1 MKRIFLLRAYGDF
14 IVALQSLIHS
24 SAIASYELVA
34 SLHHRPL
41 FEALPASLIP
51 ANLNIR
57 FVDFGIDGPMLRA
70 FTNRHVLNWKTIREL
85 KAVADFCKQNPTA
98 SGGDFMEN
106 THRKLLLEMATGI
119 RFNTIAGSIDVYK
132 QYHHFFKSSPPT
144 IQFDRVSIKKILILP
159 TARITKRNIPAS
171 IINTIAATHK
181 DHSVNIAYFKNSKN
195 GGLVYSNF
203 SELVGLISDAD
214 FIYGADSL
222 PIHLS
227 YLLQKPHAIIY
238 PEGGSHQFFTPFALD
253 NAQHFNFNHFN

>member
-24 SAIASYELVA
+24 SAIVSYELIA
-34 SLHHRPL
+34 SSHHRPL

-51 ANLNIR
+51 ANLHIR

-70 FTNRHVLNWKTIREL
+70 FTNRHLFNGTTLSEL
-85 KAVADFCKQNPTA
+85 KAVANFCKQNP
-98 SGGDFMEN
+98 SPEGGDFIEN
-106 THRKLLLEMATGI
+106 THRKWLLELGTGT
-119 RFNTIAGSIDVYK
+119 RFNAIAGWSDIYK
-132 QYHHFFKSSPPT
+132 NYHDFFKTAPPKIPFNRAT
-144 IQFDRVSIKKILILP
+144 IKNILILP
-159 TARITKRNIPAS
+159 TARITKRNIPATV
-171 IINTIAATHK
+171 IKTIAATHK
-181 DHSVNIAYFKNSKN
+181 EHSVNIAYFKNSEN

-203 SELVGLISDAD
+203 SELVSLISSAD

-238 PEGGSHQFFTPFALD
+238 PSGGSHQFFTPFAFD
-253 NAQHFNFNHFN
+253 NAQHFNFNHFH